1 LTPQVVSGN
10 AVVEGDTITFQPRL
24 SPTLQEAFDLLVRRA
39 NDMKQDF
46 GSGIRC
52 RIRMIGRAIFDERKR
67 PIDGHVP
74 MAPGDRGIGLDFEGR
89 GLGQV
94 SDFESWFYVV
104 ANTSR
109 RLDLNLASR
118 DELMTLPGISRD
130 IADRIIA
137 GRPWRRLD
145 DLAAVSGI
153 GPARIEAL
161 RDRVVFE

>member
-1 LTPQVVSGN
+1 
-10 AVVEGDTITFQPRL
+10 
-24 SPTLQEAFDLLVRRA
+24 
-39 NDMKQDF
+39 
-46 GSGIRC
+46 
-52 RIRMIGRAIFDERKR
+52 
-67 PIDGHVP
+67 
-74 MAPGDRGIGLDFEGR
+74 
-89 GLGQV
+89 
-94 SDFESWFYVV
+94 VV